1 MPLFV
6 WAVRI
11 VALLAVLTVIYL
23 ALSLYNRWAERRR
36 LAAEFD
42 RQAGQGAAEA
52 RDKEAFLSQGMN
64 AYERSLKPKLLLGVY
79 LVPLAALVLL
89 VALAQFG

>member
-1 MPLFV
+1 MLFA

-11 VALLAVLTVIYL
+11 VALLAVLTAIYL
-23 ALSLYNRWAERRR
+23 ALSFYNRWAERRR

-42 RQAGQGAAEA
+42 LSSERGEA
-52 RDKEAFLSQGMN
+52 PGPDKEAFVSGGMN
-64 AYERSLKPKLLLGVY
+64 AYEGSLRRKLLLGVF
-79 LVPLAALVLL
+79 LVPLAALILL